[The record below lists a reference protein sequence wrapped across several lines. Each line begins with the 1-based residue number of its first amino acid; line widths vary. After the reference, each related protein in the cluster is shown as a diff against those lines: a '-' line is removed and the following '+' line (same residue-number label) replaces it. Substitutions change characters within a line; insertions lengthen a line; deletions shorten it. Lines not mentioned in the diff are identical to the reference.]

1 MASAEAEAMTGVAV
15 VTRTG
20 LMDPAVAS
28 GLLAQAQGLVPVA
41 VPATAV
47 VAAA

>member
-1 MASAEAEAMTGVAV
+1 MARAAAVAMTGVAV
-15 VTRTG
+15 VTRSG

-28 GLLAQAQGLVPVA
+28 GLLAQAQGLAPGA
-41 VPATAV
+41 VV

>member
-15 VTRTG
+15 VTRAG

-28 GLLAQAQGLVPVA
+28 GLLAQAQGLVS
-41 VPATAV
+41 
-47 VAAA
+47 VAA